1 MVVVAVVVVD
11 VGVVAVRVEVVVVV
25 AVAVVVEVLVV
36 GRAHRMD
43 LLASYD
49 GTANDPA
56 DTEGGPP
63 DPPAFASPHTT
74 TAPFPLTAA
83 NAEAVE

>member
-11 VGVVAVRVEVVVVV
+11 VGVVAVRVEVVV
-25 AVAVVVEVLVV
+25 AVAVVVEVVVV